1 MGQCM
6 KSGQYLELQW
16 NTYSASVRIPKDL
29 QKTFGKCIFKKSL
42 GTSDFREAEILK
54 LPLIA
59 EWKRQIKAARAGKL
73 LSAPFDEKVQQA
85 NQMFNELGAGDEG
98 LAAVASAIEVVQN
111 FDELSDAAKDD
122 LRVYGVVSKGY
133 TPTDKYVDEWLNQ
146 HGYDPQVAD
155 GARSFLLK
163 RFCKKFPFFE
173 TISKPELVKWIDEL
187 KVEWAIRT
195 VRKNF
200 GYIKLYWS
208 YCAERYT
215 EAVNLTLVPGVAPSI
230 SRTKA
235 NKQASTNTSYVPF
248 EVEDLFK
255 LLDEAKNRNDQNL
268 EDAIKIGMYTG
279 MRLGEILH
287 MKVTEVGSDRF
298 TVTDS
303 KTYSG
308 LRDIPIHSDIQ
319 QLVERLIQTSE
330 DGFLISGE
338 SANNKYKVRTKGI
351 SHRFSRLK
359 AALGFR
365 TKREVFHSL
374 RGTLANRFENAGVN
388 ETFAARIIGHQIE
401 TMTYGVYSGQIDWDK
416 AVEAMSQV
424 QYLQPTKKDPEGS

>member
-1 MGQCM
+1 MTGKFLQ
-6 KSGQYLELQW
+6 LQW
-16 NTYSASVRIPKDL
+16 NTYYVRMRVPADVKPI
-29 QKTFGKCIFKKSL
+29 FGKGEFKKTL
-42 GTSDFREAEILK
+42 DTSDFSEAEILK

-73 LSAPFDEKVQQA
+73 LAVSFDEKVQQA
-85 NQMFNELGAGDEG
+85 NQMLNELGDEEG
-98 LAAVASAIEVVQN
+98 LAAVASGLEVEEN
-111 FDELSDAAKDD
+111 FDELSDAEKDE

-133 TPTDKYVDEWLNQ
+133 TPTNRYVDEWLNQ

-187 KVEWAIRT
+187 KAEWAIRT

-208 YCAERYT
+208 YCAERHT
-215 EAVNLTLVPGVAPSI
+215 EALNLTLVPGVAPSI

-298 TVTDS
+298 TVSDS

-308 LRDIPIHSDIQ
+308 LRDIPIHNDIQ

-359 AALGFR
+359 ADLGFR
-365 TKREVFHSL
+365 TKKEVFHSL

-424 QYLQPTKKDPEGS
+424 QYLQLTKKDPEGS